1 MRTHRSLWIVPLLLA
16 SCTSQPTAP
25 GAPPPHPSGYSTV
38 AALGSTAATGPSA
51 QHRASGKPEI
61 RYYEIADT

>member
-25 GAPPPHPSGYSTV
+25 PAPPPLPAGHATV
-38 AALGSTAATGPSA
+38 AALAAPA
-51 QHRASGKPEI
+51 PAAPAAKHASGKPEI

>member
-25 GAPPPHPSGYSTV
+25 QAPPAQPSGYSTV
-38 AALGSTAATGPSA
+38 AALGSSAATGPSA
-51 QHRASGKPEI
+51 QQRTAGKPEI
-61 RYYEIADT
+61 RYYVIGDA